1 MTLLMVTPYPPYR
14 DGIGTYAVQEVR
26 RLRAEGVD
34 VEVLSPVPSAAH
46 HHLALGTLR
55 GVLALAKKARHY
67 ERTMIQFSPEMFFGA
82 CRGPLERV
90 AVWNGLEVLSQV
102 TTLEI
107 RQHEIEWGPLQRNP
121 AERWAAA
128 RALRA
133 ADVVSVHT
141 QGEVDRLTEALAVDD
156 GVVTLVEHGRNFVQ
170 ATSESQS
177 EARAELGLSQHRHQF
192 VAIGFLQEHKGFDR
206 AADAFRA
213 AGLAGQ
219 AELHIVGS
227 VRVNHPDLLAHAKA
241 LHRLAATIPGVEV
254 HERYV
259 SDEEFDRWIL
269 AADTVVLPYREIWS
283 SSVLER
289 AKLLARPI
297 IAADVGG
304 LGDQAP
310 EGTLFFY
317 DAESLAQCLKE
328 RAATTAARL
337 DGGAA
342 STGAAFT
349 GAYTAAPAAP
359 PDRWSV
365 AADDP
370 DRGTI
375 EEQIRR
381 RARTERRARGVSSPV
396 ARIGAAEGVGDATE
410 PLLQLDELQ
419 RPALTSTRRGVSVVK
434 RTVRRL
440 LDWELAPV
448 ARHVDELQRATLDA
462 VGRLDTALAQV
473 GDRERRPPAPVPP
486 GRPVVEDP
494 FVHTALGPLPSGAR
508 VLLVGGAGS
517 SLAAELDA
525 AGYRLT
531 VVDPSTVVQASS
543 APEADRPAALGSYD
557 AVVALS
563 AAGTRAG
570 LDHGA
575 WLSAL
580 RQGLADGGRL
590 VVSLERRAGDE
601 STPPQGLKV
610 LAHRMAVESSTG
622 RWRVV
627 DEAPAGDT
635 RRLVMAVTQ
644 AG

>member
-1 MTLLMVTPYPPYR
+1 MKLLMVTPYPPYR

-26 RLRAEGVD
+26 RLRAEGID

-55 GVLALAKKARHY
+55 GVLALTKRARRY
-67 ERTMIQFSPEMFFGA
+67 ERTMIQFSPEMFFGS

-90 AVWNGLEVLSQV
+90 AVWNGLEALARV
-102 TTLEI
+102 TRLEI
-107 RQHEIEWGPLQRNP
+107 RQHEIEWGPLSRNP

-141 QGEVDRLTEALAVDD
+141 QGEVDRLTDALAIDE

-170 ATSESQS
+170 ATTETQA
-177 EARAELGLSQHRHQF
+177 EARAELGLGRHRHQF
-192 VAIGFLQEHKGFDR
+192 LAIGFLQEHKGFDR
-206 AADAFRA
+206 AAEAFRA

-219 AELHIVGS
+219 AELHVVGS

-241 LHRLAATIPGVEV
+241 LHRLAASIPGVEV

-289 AKLLARPI
+289 AKLLERPI

-310 EGTLFFY
+310 EGTLFFD

-328 RAATTAARL
+328 RAATTVVPLDSATAA
-337 DGGAA
+337 DVDPEP
-342 STGAAFT
+342 
-349 GAYTAAPAAP
+349 TAAPLDRWNVAVDA
-359 PDRWSV
+359 PDRASLE
-365 AADDP
+365 D
-370 DRGTI
+370 
-375 EEQIRR
+375 QIRR
-381 RARTERRARGVSSPV
+381 RARTARGASGLTGRPADAV
-396 ARIGAAEGVGDATE
+396 AEGAAEAAE
-410 PLLQLDELQ
+410 PLLRLEELQ
-419 RPALTSTRRGVSVVK
+419 RPALTSTRRGVSAVK

-448 ARHVDELQRATLDA
+448 VRQVDELQQATTEA
-462 VGRLDTALAQV
+462 VGRLDAALGRV
-473 GDRERRPPAPVPP
+473 GTGERAGDRRPPAPIPA
-486 GRPVVEDP
+486 GRAVVEDP
-494 FVHTALGPLPSGAR
+494 FVHTALGALSTGAR

-525 AGYRLT
+525 AGFRLT
-531 VVDPSTVVQASS
+531 VVDPGAVAQAAGGDPDPVGEPS
-543 APEADRPAALGSYD
+543 ALGEHD

-563 AAGTRAG
+563 AAGARAG

-575 WLSAL
+575 WLTAL
-580 RQGLADGGRL
+580 RRGLADGGRL

-610 LAHRMAVESSTG
+610 LAHRMAVESAGG

-627 DEAPAGDT
+627 AEAPAGDA

-644 AG
+644 IG